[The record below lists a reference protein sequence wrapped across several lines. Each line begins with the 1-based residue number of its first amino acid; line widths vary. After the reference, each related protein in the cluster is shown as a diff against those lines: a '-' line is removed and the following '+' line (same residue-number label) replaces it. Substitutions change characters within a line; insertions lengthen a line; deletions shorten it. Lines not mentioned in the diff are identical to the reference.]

1 MQSESAAGN
10 AARVGEQVPAF
21 ELTDLDGR
29 VWTAADFSGQPT
41 VLFCFA
47 SWCTCK
53 EQLPS
58 WHKYWDSRGRD
69 FQMVA
74 GILDARGE
82 ETARPTVEASGA
94 EFPVL
99 LDPTSS
105 LGAKFGSQLVP
116 FGAFIDA
123 DGVVVFTDLSGTFEI
138 GDPRVRVNVDRFLAG
153 EELEQAEQGQAM
165 DPQALELFADG
176 VIAYQAGDRDA
187 ALTLW
192 REGLAIDP
200 DNFIIRSQIWTLENP
215 EHFWPEVD
223 RAWQEQQLAA
233 EGYDKPLP

>member
-1 MQSESAAGN
+1 MQSPTGS

-74 GILDARGE
+74 GI
-82 ETARPTVEASGA
+82 
-94 EFPVL
+94 
-99 LDPTSS
+99 
-105 LGAKFGSQLVP
+105 
-116 FGAFIDA
+116 
-123 DGVVVFTDLSGTFEI
+123 
-138 GDPRVRVNVDRFLAG
+138 
-153 EELEQAEQGQAM
+153 
-165 DPQALELFADG
+165 
-176 VIAYQAGDRDA
+176 
-187 ALTLW
+187 
-192 REGLAIDP
+192 GLK
-200 DNFIIRSQIWTLENP
+200 RWL
-215 EHFWPEVD
+215 
-223 RAWQEQQLAA
+223 
-233 EGYDKPLP
+233 